1 MRNLGQKTN
10 CTRFSTLALCKKWGK
25 FNLYTIYKIK
35 CKVSYMYDLTKY
47 FIDFQ
52 TSENN
57 LERKNWKGS
66 DLILKKYFCMYVE
79 LYAFHPNLLQ
89 TSVNIVYH
97 ERKKVGKLGHLLKIL
112 CNNMERKSAAWLSFL
127 SETPWLRLK

>member
-1 MRNLGQKTN
+1 
-10 CTRFSTLALCKKWGK
+10 
-25 FNLYTIYKIK
+25 
-35 CKVSYMYDLTKY
+35 MYDLTKY

-57 LERKNWKGS
+57 LERKNWKVDLIIWGS
-66 DLILKKYFCMYVE
+66 DLILKKYLCMYVE

-97 ERKKVGKLGHLLKIL
+97 ERKKNRRETWALAKNFMQEKGKKI
-112 CNNMERKSAAWLSFL
+112 CKQHIRLS
-127 SETPWLRLK
+127 